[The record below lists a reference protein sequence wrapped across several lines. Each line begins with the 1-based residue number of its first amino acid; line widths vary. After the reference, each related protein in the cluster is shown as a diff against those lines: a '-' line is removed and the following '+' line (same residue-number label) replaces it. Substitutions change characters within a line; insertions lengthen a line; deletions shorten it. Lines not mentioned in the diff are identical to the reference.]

1 MAKTLK
7 QNSLDDFIR
16 QEQAVEDVQNMMDAG
31 HEYEEEQEIVDI
43 DGGEQEFIQDDDFFY
58 EQNENKE
65 KEYISLD
72 GSQDDNVEVISEK
85 E

>member
-1 MAKTLK
+1 
-7 QNSLDDFIR
+7 
-16 QEQAVEDVQNMMDAG
+16 MMDAG
-31 HEYEEEQEIVDI
+31 HEHEEEQEIVDI

-58 EQNENKE
+58 EQNENKD

>member
-1 MAKTLK
+1 MAKTMK

-58 EQNENKE
+58 EQNENKD

-72 GSQDDNVEVISEK
+72 GSQDDNVGVISEK

>member
-1 MAKTLK
+1 MAKTMK

-58 EQNENKE
+58 EQNENKD

>member
-1 MAKTLK
+1 MAKTMK

-43 DGGEQEFIQDDDFFY
+43 DGGE
-58 EQNENKE
+58 
-65 KEYISLD
+65 
-72 GSQDDNVEVISEK
+72 
-85 E
+85 

>member
-1 MAKTLK
+1 
-7 QNSLDDFIR
+7 
-16 QEQAVEDVQNMMDAG
+16 MMDAG

-58 EQNENKE
+58 EQNENKD